1 MFSLNDKLDEAIKAV
16 TFAVAAGVT
25 GVAAFFFFCLALFVW
40 TQQQFGTV
48 TAALTLAFLF
58 LLAAVSALIAARII
72 RKQSAERRRLQSRE
86 QSALFSRDPL
96 IISTALDVLRT
107 IGSKRLT
114 TMLLGLLLVGALLGR
129 PDESQSVNKPGK

>member
-1 MFSLNDKLDEAIKAV
+1 MFSLNDKLDEAIKSV

-48 TAALTLAFLF
+48 TAALVLAFLF
-58 LLAAVSALIAARII
+58 LLAAVSAFVAARTI
-72 RKQSAERRRLQSRE
+72 RKRSAERRLQSRK
-86 QSALFSRDPL
+86 QSALLSRDPL
-96 IISTALDVLRT
+96 IVNTALDVLRT

-114 TMLLGLLLVGALLGR
+114 TMLLSLLLVGALLSR
-129 PDESQSVNKPGK
+129 PNESRSVDKPGK

>member
-16 TFAVAAGVT
+16 TFGVAAGVT

-48 TAALTLAFLF
+48 IAALTLAFLF
-58 LLAAVSALIAARII
+58 LLAAVSAFVAARTV
-72 RKQSAERRRLQSRE
+72 RKQSAERRLQSRK
-86 QSALFSRDPL
+86 QSALLSRDPQ
-96 IISTALDVLRT
+96 IISSALDVLRT

-114 TMLLGLLLVGALLGR
+114 TMLLSLLLVGALLSR
-129 PDESQSVNKPGK
+129 TDESRSVDKPVK

>member
-16 TFAVAAGVT
+16 TLGVAAGVT

-58 LLAAVSALIAARII
+58 LLTAVSAFVAARTI
-72 RKQSAERRRLQSRE
+72 RKQSAERRLQSRK
-86 QSALFSRDPL
+86 QSALLSRDPL
-96 IISTALDVLRT
+96 IASTALDVLRT

-114 TMLLGLLLVGALLGR
+114 TMLLSLLLVGALLSR
-129 PDESQSVNKPGK
+129 PDESRSVDKPAK